1 MVLVKVKHGKTSHEV
16 ELDQTKTVKDFKS
29 ALQAIT
35 NVPPER
41 QTLMGKGVW
50 IGTLK
55 DDNDLS
61 NLKVKPGQLITLMGS
76 ADVLKEVPKN
86 VRDRCLHVPHASYF
100 SSLSFLTHKILL
112 PVAQHCIVVVLYMPS

>member
-55 DDNDLS
+55 DDKDLS
-61 NLKVKPGQLITLMGS
+61 TLKVKPGQLITLMGS

-86 VRDRCLHVPHASYF
+86 VRDRCVPVPTSLTSHLFPSSHMRFCCQLHSIA
-100 SSLSFLTHKILL
+100 LL
-112 PVAQHCIVVVLYMPS
+112 